1 MSKQDE
7 ELIAEYQ
14 QGNDEALNMLFH
26 RYKMPVFNFALRL
39 LGNRADAEDAAAEV
53 FLSLVRNK
61 DAYQP
66 KAAKFS
72 TWLFTV
78 TRNACI
84 DRIRKRKNIFSLWFT
99 NPQSG
104 EHEQWDVPDDEENAA
119 ENLAR
124 QETAHQVKSVIELL
138 PPMQKEALILR
149 EYQGLKY
156 EEIARILGCS
166 LENVKVLIFRAR
178 ERLRVELASSILEDG
193 DE

>member
-39 LGNRADAEDAAAEV
+39 LGNRAEAEDAASEV
-53 FLSLVRNK
+53 FLVLVSK
-61 DAYQP
+61 KEAYQP
-66 KAAKFS
+66 KAKFS

-99 NPQSG
+99 NSSG
-104 EHEQWDVPDDEENAA
+104 EQEQWEIPDDDGETAA
-119 ENLAR
+119 EHAAR
-124 QETAHQVKSVIELL
+124 RETAHQVKSVIELL

-156 EEIARILGCS
+156 EEIAHILGCS